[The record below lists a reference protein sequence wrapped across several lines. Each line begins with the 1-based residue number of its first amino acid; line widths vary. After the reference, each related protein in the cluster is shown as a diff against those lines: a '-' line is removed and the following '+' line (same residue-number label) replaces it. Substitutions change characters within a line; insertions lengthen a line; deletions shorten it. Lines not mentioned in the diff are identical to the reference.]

1 MDCHPEAG
9 ASQDNCEARDCIWSP
24 PPDQQVLQKATPW
37 CYMKPGI
44 GYISGPST
52 GSITYGPIADVNQ
65 KLVYFRV
72 AIWFISTQVIT
83 LQKNSGPRNPWGDD
97 IAQIHYKTQT
107 FGKTANVKLF
117 VGGRY
122 EPPVDLPLNPSV
134 QSGQTDNVFYF
145 VVKRKST
152 GRRLFDTSIGG
163 LIFSD
168 KFLQLATYLP
178 SDTMYGWGENG
189 HQTIKHDFS
198 NYTTWGMLARDEP
211 PNYSFVDTK
220 NLYVTTAPG
229 PALIYRTI
237 GGNLDLYFFPGPTPE
252 EVVQQYLAL
261 IGTPLLPSYWSLG
274 YQLSRYGYKDLAD
287 MVSIIN
293 RNIEAGIPLET
304 NWSALGDFVKELHSK
319 NMRNILIFDPAI
331 EVDYDSFRRGMAAAS
346 YLKSGARF
354 IEWERPDQDLYPMAK
369 DTKIMLGVVWP
380 DRHVAFP
387 DFLDPTNVTT
397 NWWIQEFVDF
407 QKQVDKSIILFIER
421 VDQLQSADRRRF
433 AYRDSLLILID
444 TPWYYNS
451 ADHPND
457 APLMCPTGTTD
468 AEWDMP
474 AYKTHAVYNFG
485 QNLYGWSESR
495 ATRLAQHA
503 ATGKRGAVISRSTF
517 PSSGRYAGHWLGDN
531 SATWNDLRAATNE
544 ELCLRWQQMGA
555 FHPFMR
561 NHNTIGATPQD
572 PARWPSVTKA
582 TIKANLFRYYYLPY
596 LYSLHFAAAMNG
608 GTVVR
613 PVFFEFPTDV
623 ETQNLGHQFM
633 WGSAV
638 LIAPVVDQDDWYSL
652 FDYNYGQWFAHG
664 YQEFPA
670 PWTSLIPVFV
680 RVRNAAE
687 GFLFWDDGETIVDS
701 FTTYNYFQWSFRYQ
715 SDDEA
720 AFLSINTIRNATL
733 TVPTLDVIEIFN
745 YHYNPDFTSFTL
757 NGQKINVN
765 VQTSYYN
772 PFKKILYISTKNF
785 LDLTVNG
792 IRNLSWKHADVSEKR
807 RIRNDLI

>member
-1 MDCHPEAG
+1 
-9 ASQDNCEARDCIWSP
+9 
-24 PPDQQVLQKATPW
+24 
-37 CYMKPGI
+37 
-44 GYISGPST
+44 
-52 GSITYGPIADVNQ
+52 
-65 KLVYFRV
+65 
-72 AIWFISTQVIT
+72 
-83 LQKNSGPRNPWGDD
+83 
-97 IAQIHYKTQT
+97 
-107 FGKTANVKLF
+107 
-117 VGGRY
+117 
-122 EPPVDLPLNPSV
+122 
-134 QSGQTDNVFYF
+134 
-145 VVKRKST
+145 
-152 GRRLFDTSIGG
+152 
-163 LIFSD
+163 
-168 KFLQLATYLP
+168 
-178 SDTMYGWGENG
+178 
-189 HQTIKHDFS
+189 
-198 NYTTWGMLARDEP
+198 
-211 PNYSFVDTK
+211 
-220 NLYVTTAPG
+220 
-229 PALIYRTI
+229 
-237 GGNLDLYFFPGPTPE
+237 
-252 EVVQQYLAL
+252 
-261 IGTPLLPSYWSLG
+261 
-274 YQLSRYGYKDLAD
+274 
-287 MVSIIN
+287 
-293 RNIEAGIPLET
+293 
-304 NWSALGDFVKELHSK
+304 
-319 NMRNILIFDPAI
+319 
-331 EVDYDSFRRGMAAAS
+331 
-346 YLKSGARF
+346 
-354 IEWERPDQDLYPMAK
+354 MAK

-407 QKQVDKSIILFIER
+407 QKQVPFDGIWIDMNEPANFGTNE
-421 VDQLQSADRRRF
+421 
-433 AYRDSLLILID
+433 D

-485 QNLYGWSESR
+485 QGAYLATKTLCMLAVQANGTQRFYNVKNLYGWSESK

-531 SATWNDLRAATNE
+531 SATWNDLKAAVIGAQEFNMFGIPYIGSDICGFNGETNE

-596 LYSLHFAAAMNG
+596 LYSLHFAAAING

-638 LIAPVVDQDDWYSL
+638 LIAPVVDQGAVSVTAYLPEDDWYSL

-680 RVRNAAE
+680 RGGSILPRQAANLTTAASRQSPFELLIAPGLNYVRNAAQ

-701 FTTYNYFQWSFRYQ
+701 FSTHNYFQWSFRYQSDDEAAFLSINTIRNAGFLFWDDGETIVDSFSTHNYFQWSFRYQ